1 MTRIRTVLAGAA
13 LAAGLALSAPAA
25 DAAEFAIMIHETES
39 DLAARTDPA
48 RAEAYWGAFAA
59 YAAELQAAGV
69 LRGGMP
75 LMWGD
80 RAASVR
86 VSGGRPVVTPLAP
99 APTTLG
105 GWFVV
110 EAASLDE
117 AVAWAAKAPAAA
129 AGLVEVRPAFPAPA
143 MR

>member
-1 MTRIRTVLAGAA
+1 VTRFRTLLAGAA
-13 LAAGLALSAPAA
+13 LAAGLALASPAA
-25 DAAEFAIMIHETES
+25 DAAEFAILIHETQGA
-39 DLAARTDPA
+39 LAARTDPA

-59 YAAELQAAGV
+59 YASELQAAGV

-80 RAASVR
+80 AAASVR
-86 VSGGRPVVTPLAP
+86 LSGGEAVVAPPPAAPL
-99 APTTLG
+99 TLG

-110 EAASLDE
+110 EVASLEE

-129 AGLVEVRPAFPAPA
+129 TGAVEVRPAFPAPA

>member
-1 MTRIRTVLAGAA
+1 VTRFRTLLAGAA

-25 DAAEFAIMIHETES
+25 DAAEFAILIHESEG

-80 RAASVR
+80 AAAAVR
-86 VSGGRPVVTPLAP
+86 VSGGQAEVAPPAAAPL
-99 APTTLG
+99 TLG
-105 GWFVV
+105 GWFVI
-110 EAASLDE
+110 EAAGLDE
-117 AVAWAAKAPAAA
+117 AVAWAARAPAAA
-129 AGLVEVRPAFPAPA
+129 TGLVEVRPAFPAPA